1 MMHADNPAEV
11 VEGAADDSQKAQE
24 VEIEQRAS
32 GTLDAITAIMEDQA
46 IAV

>member
-1 MMHADNPAEV
+1 MMHADNPSEV
-11 VEGAADDSQKAQE
+11 VEGAADESQKAQE
-24 VEIEQRAS
+24 VEIEDRAS